1 MENFDLTGLGVYAD
15 LILALLLVAEVIV
28 RLTPSEEDNSIVNNI
43 GNWIRAIL
51 DMLIPNRKK
60 DGGRHTTKS

>member
-28 RLTPSEEDNSIVNNI
+28 RLTPSEEDNSVVNKIANLL
-43 GNWIRAIL
+43 RQ
-51 DMLIPNRKK
+51 LINFLVPNRDKN
-60 DGGRHTTKS
+60 GGTHA